1 MKKLQHVFCILL
13 LIATITSSPSLY
25 AQNPSV
31 EEDVLGM
38 EIFPNPVLNYQ
49 ILTLEVKATKEEIVH
64 FYIFD
69 FAGKLVQQ
77 SINNIAQI
85 ENESIQLK
93 IQLEDEGLYF
103 AKVVRENK
111 DTHYKTSCVKKVYV
125 R

>member
-1 MKKLQHVFCILL
+1 MKKLQHIFCTLL
-13 LIATITSSPSLY
+13 LIATIASNTSLY
-25 AQNPSV
+25 AQNSSV
-31 EEDVLGM
+31 EEDVLGV

-49 ILTLEVKATKEEIVH
+49 ILTIEVKATKEEIVH

-77 SINNIAQI
+77 SINNITQI
-85 ENESIQLK
+85 ENEMIQLK
-93 IQLEDEGLYF
+93 IQIEDEGLYF
-103 AKVVRENK
+103 AKVVQENK